1 MMISDG
7 QHYCIS
13 FKKSEKSVVHLLELN
28 ELIKVAGYKANIQN
42 LVTFIYANNKQIEFK
57 MKSAVPFTL
66 AIPSN

>member
-42 LVTFIYANNKQIEFK
+42 IISFLYITHD
-57 MKSAVPFTL
+57 M
-66 AIPSN
+66 

>member
-42 LVTFIYANNKQIEFK
+42 IISFLYITRYVIKFYFK
-57 MKSAVPFTL
+57 LYKH
-66 AIPSN
+66 II